1 MAKRR
6 RSAKAGELDAF
17 LKRLGE
23 RVRTMR
29 SRRGMSRKVL
39 ARHSRVSERYLAQL
53 EAGAG
58 NCSIVLLRRIAHAMS
73 VPVAEL
79 IDERPDRPVESLLL
93 AQLLDRLAPA
103 ELTRAREVLLAQ
115 FGGPSSA
122 TRNGRIALIGLRG
135 GGKSTL
141 GRRLA
146 AELKVPFVELDREI
160 ERQSGMALAELFEMF
175 GQETFR
181 RLERAALEKALAANE
196 RCVLATG
203 GSLVTEPGTFELLLA
218 SCLTVWVRAKPTEHM
233 ARVIAQGDL
242 RPMADNARAM
252 DDLVAILMSREP
264 LYAKADLT
272 LDTAGKTAAQ
282 SARELLELIASIASA
297 RHSGARAKRGSPE
310 SRNTGQASP
319 ARAVFLDS
327 GLAGFARDP
336 E

>member
-6 RSAKAGELDAF
+6 RPAKADDLDAF
-17 LKRLGE
+17 LARLGE

-39 ARHSRVSERYLAQL
+39 ARHSKVSERYLAQL

-58 NCSIVLLRRIAHAMS
+58 NCSIVLLRRIAGAMS

-79 IDERPDRPVESLLL
+79 IDERPDRPVENLLL
-93 AQLLDRLAPA
+93 AQLLERLGPA
-103 ELTRAREVLLAQ
+103 ELTRARELLLAQ

-141 GRRLA
+141 GRRIA
-146 AELKVPFVELDREI
+146 ADLKVPFVELDREI
-160 ERQSGMALAELFEMF
+160 ERQSGMALAEIFEMF

-181 RLERAALEKALAANE
+181 RMERAALESALAANP
-196 RCVLATG
+196 RFVLATG
-203 GSLVTEPGTFELLLA
+203 GSLVTEPGTFELLLTA
-218 SCLTVWVRAKPTEHM
+218 CLTVWVRAKPTEHM
-233 ARVIAQGDL
+233 SRVVAQGDL

-252 DDLVAILMSREP
+252 DDLVAILASREP

-272 LDTAGKTAAQ
+272 LDTAGKTAPQ
-282 SARELLELIASIASA
+282 SARELLDLLGSSTSPRLRGEVGHRSE
-297 RHSGARAKRGSPE
+297 AK
-310 SRNTGQASP
+310 
-319 ARAVFLDS
+319 V
-327 GLAGFARDP
+327 AG
-336 E
+336 